1 MESFAEKIGMPLDD
15 FIRLYDEQPFE
26 LIDGQRIVKM
36 PNVAGHGE
44 IAQFIFLT
52 LHLFITP
59 KNLGIV
65 FHEMP
70 FVLSYTSN
78 WVTGSRTPDVMYYQM
93 ERVLAYR
100 EADPDYRQKPYVLVP
115 DLVIEIVSPTD
126 QLSELNFKADQ
137 YLRDGVQVVWV
148 FDPQRQRVVVHTLTA
163 AQPFTKQ
170 QVILEADDRLEGGDL
185 LPGFEIQVAQ
195 LFS

>member
-100 EADPDYRQKPYVLVP
+100 EADPDYRQKPYVL
-115 DLVIEIVSPTD
+115 
-126 QLSELNFKADQ
+126 
-137 YLRDGVQVVWV
+137 
-148 FDPQRQRVVVHTLTA
+148 DPQRQRVVVHTLTA